1 MPLDPEIAA
10 FLESQKKLPPRSA
23 MTIPETREFMRQRV
37 ALAGVASGMHAVENR
52 LLAGVPCRIYSPFD
66 EAEPPVLV
74 YFHGGRFIS
83 GDLETHDPLCR
94 GLAAESGC
102 RVVAVDYRLAPE
114 HPFPAAV
121 EDALSVVR
129 FAIANHDHVAVG
141 GDSAGANL
149 AAVAALEMRAQL
161 AGQLLIYPMID
172 AVCGT
177 SSYQEFA
184 AGFGPGAQDMQRGW
198 REYVPAGID
207 LKNPRVSPVYAVMFR
222 KCRLHLFLR
231 RSTTPCAMR
240 VRHSRR
246 TCGCGCPDGLAI

>member
-37 ALAGVASGMHAVENR
+37 ALAGVASGMHAVEDR
-52 LLAGVPCRIYSPFD
+52 VLAGVPCRIYTPFD

-177 SSYQEFA
+177 LFVSGVRCRLWTRSPGYA
-184 AGFGPGAQDMQRGW
+184 AWLARVRARGC
-198 REYVPAGID
+198 RSEESAG
-207 LKNPRVSPVYAVMFR
+207 LACLRWMTFR
-222 KCRLHLFLR
+222 KCRLRLFLR
-231 RSTTPCAMR
+231 QSSTHCAMR
-240 VRHSRR
+240 VRHTRR
-246 TCGCGCPDGLAI
+246 TCRLRMCR